1 MEQLIARA
9 DEALY
14 EAKHG
19 ATGFRFRNGKAIARR
34 TFPALRA
41 EISCQWLFGVVL
53 LHMTGPRRSE
63 AGNHGTG

>member
-1 MEQLIARA
+1 ME
-9 DEALY
+9 
-14 EAKHG
+14 G

-34 TFPALRA
+34 AFPALRA

-63 AGNHGTG
+63 AGNHDTG